1 MPQRNAVLATD
12 PRTVG
17 IEAARPLSVQYR
29 TAHALVGSIDAGP
42 CHNVVAH
49 SLGGLVQSFPEPSPL
64 DVGHAKRLMTAV
76 AAPAAARDVLLIAL
90 HHRSHAVIEQPKVT
104 AESLPLVGIH
114 QLI

>member
-1 MPQRNAVLATD
+1 
-12 PRTVG
+12 
-17 IEAARPLSVQYR
+17 
-29 TAHALVGSIDAGP
+29 
-42 CHNVVAH
+42 
-49 SLGGLVQSFPEPSPL
+49 
-64 DVGHAKRLMTAV
+64 MTAV